1 MFCHLSSSNHTGLL
15 SAPHTPHTPVP
26 SSAFAVSS
34 PRSTPPSNLCSAASL
49 PSSVLAQMSPQGN
62 LPYHSS
68 KGAPRTPFPYPA
80 PALSE
85 IISVYLLAAC
95 LILKTG
101 SSLQVGTLLCSSP
114 WLPCPRHGTHRCSLN
129 GWLSSLCLPSYLV
142 FLSLSSCFC
151 LLLFF
156 SPLIHILLTPSSR
169 SHIYASL
176 RVFFSHTTHL
186 HLCLA
191 WHLEHFCPLATP
203 KGTWSQ
209 PA

>member
-1 MFCHLSSSNHTGLL
+1 MLCHLSSSNHTGLL

-34 PRSTPPSNLCSAASL
+34 PRSTPLLNLCSAAASL
-49 PSSVLAQMSPQGN
+49 PPSVLAQMSPQGN

-101 SSLQVGTLLCSSP
+101 SSLQEGTLLCSSP
-114 WLPCPRHGTHRCSLN
+114 WLPCPRHRTQVFTEWMAFLPVSAIVPCFLVSVFLF
-129 GWLSSLCLPSYLV
+129 LSPSV
-142 FLSLSSCFC
+142 FLSSHSHSSD
-151 LLLFF
+151 
-156 SPLIHILLTPSSR
+156 
-169 SHIYASL
+169 SL
-176 RVFFSHTTHL
+176 
-186 HLCLA
+186 
-191 WHLEHFCPLATP
+191 
-203 KGTWSQ
+203 
-209 PA
+209 